1 MLKKSI
7 LFCLLCLYVALVFAQ
22 TQHYGDLEVTLLGTE
37 GIAVLAIDSDLE
49 DTTLIYTQNSVAYFE
64 DLYIYTEVG
73 MHENSV
79 RKNAFSG
86 PVNIYKLNGE
96 LIAIVHAQADGSV
109 VFGDEGNSHPYG
121 LYLAADKHGTSQKF
135 VYIGKKC
142 MIVKTEGIASQP
154 AEKLAASESNLY
166 KIHADGRE
174 REWNP
179 FELIIEEHLLFA
191 DIVNYVMMEY
201 TFVPDAPASGLV
213 TILVDGQ
220 PAGDNSELKL
230 VRTGQADTSYFYT
243 LNGIADFTALSHPFG
258 NFTRDYTM
266 IINSISANSNWFHA
280 ETHEVE
286 IALGSGNDFVF
297 NPAKITD
304 AERTANITLEIL
316 ISGTTP
322 AAEDAEVK
330 VFRLGETDTTFAYTN
345 DQGIAQL
352 DRLVHPFQAD
362 AHQFSINSDDCA
374 SNFFNPL
381 IEEHEIR
388 VGQNDIEMHPD
399 SITGN
404 FANGFVT
411 VHDDNTA
418 HPGIVVKVWKLSNT
432 IDTNVYVTNAAGRF
446 EYDNLVII
454 GDSSQY
460 VFKSEKILNTELLI
474 STDTFFLSP
483 GYNDML
489 HIYLSHVPEYN
500 HAEGIVRKFY
510 DQDVLVEG
518 VNMEIWERN
527 ADTLFGSCT
536 TDADGYWQ
544 IDSIPLG
551 FEAEIQMFGLSDHFN
566 RFHDFDF
573 PNDVLTPGEDST
585 ITLNMLHV
593 PVNMIIPQTAN
604 DPAPETVL
612 ADAYEVWEIAPHHA
626 LERNGEEIARQEAL
640 VYLTNPNTNRVAL
653 YNELVDVVDSL
664 FYNGNPGPFVRVYQ
678 SINITYYHQSNY
690 DIDVGFPGELGYNLS
705 FGSGNNFTGIS
716 STLETGAFTIG
727 GDVNWTSGVA
737 VGIHELHGHRL
748 NLNHVGSRPSFMDGM
763 TQTTIIPDQKDRAY
777 VNAININQVA
787 RTLEDIETFD
797 LTGLSLGKNKP
808 ERTRQELKN
817 CAH

>member
-7 LFCLLCLYVALVFAQ
+7 LFCLLFLYVALVFAQ

-179 FELIIEEHLLFA
+179 FELTIEEHLLFA

-220 PAGDNSELKL
+220 PAGNNSELKL

-352 DRLVHPFQAD
+352 DRLVHPFQPD
-362 AHQFSINSDDCA
+362 AHQLSINSDGC
-374 SNFFNPL
+374 SNNFFYPL
-381 IEEHEIR
+381 TEEHQLQ
-388 VGQNDIEMHPD
+388 VNQNNIEMTPD
-399 SITGN
+399 PISES
-404 FANGFVT
+404 FAEGPARVWYGSGT
-411 VHDDNTA
+411 E
-418 HPGIVVKVWKLSNT
+418 PGVEVKVWKLINT
-432 IDTNVYVTNAAGRF
+432 IDTIIYITNAAGMF
-446 EYDNLVII
+446 YYEGLPIVE
-454 GDSSQY
+454 DSSQY
-460 VFKSEKILNTELLI
+460 VFESVKIDGTDLLNTL
-474 STDTFFLSP
+474 DTF
-483 GYNDML
+483 
-489 HIYLSHVPEYN
+489 YLVPDINPMINFYLTLVPEYN
-500 HAEGIVRKFY
+500 HAEGTIRESY
-510 DQDVLVEG
+510 DQDVLVPGIVIELY
-518 VNMEIWERN
+518 ERN
-527 ADTLFGSCT
+527 TDTLFAAKT
-536 TDADGYWQ
+536 TNADGFWH

-551 FEAEIQMFGLSDHFN
+551 FEGEIMMLGLSDHFN
-566 RFHDFDF
+566 RTHDFDF
-573 PNDVLTPGEDST
+573 PDDVLSPGEDST
-585 ITLNMLHV
+585 TVLNMLHV
-593 PVNMIIPQTAN
+593 PLDWEVPQTAN
-604 DPAPETVL
+604 DPAPPTVAVDPGL
-612 ADAYEVWEIAPHHA
+612 INQLVAIDAKNAEDFYHNLSRI
-626 LERNGEEIARQEAL
+626 
-640 VYLTNPNTNRVAL
+640 YLTNFGSPNDSA
-653 YNELVDVVDSL
+653 YYFAIESAIDSL
-664 FYNGNPGPFVRVYQ
+664 FHSGQGSNLVPVSSHVY
-678 SINITYYHQSNY
+678 ITTYHQNNY
-690 DIDVGFPGELGYNLS
+690 DPLVGFPGELGWNVTR
-705 FGSGNNFTGIS
+705 GGGNTTAQIL
-716 STLETGAFTIG
+716 STLQTGSYILGGTIRITG
-727 GDVNWTSGVA
+727 NTGDVSSGIKEL
-737 VGIHELHGHRL
+737 VGRL
-748 NLNHVGSRPSFMDGM
+748 NDMGDTDTPGIMYTGQSSMPNL
-763 TQTTIIPDQKDRAY
+763 TERAY
-777 VNAININQVA
+777 YKMLVINLNARVVSGY
-787 RTLEDIETFD
+787 ETFS
-797 LTGLSLGKNKP
+797 LWGLSTGTK
-808 ERTRQELKN
+808 
-817 CAH
+817 